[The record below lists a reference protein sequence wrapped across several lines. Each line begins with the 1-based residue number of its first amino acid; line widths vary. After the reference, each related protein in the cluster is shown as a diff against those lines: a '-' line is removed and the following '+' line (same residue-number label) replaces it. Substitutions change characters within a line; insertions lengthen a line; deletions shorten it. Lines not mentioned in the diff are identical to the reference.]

1 MRCCLTWFV
10 MALVLVGCDYTEK
23 EKEIGFKGKARLNSW
38 LAAERVAAELVDYEI
53 HSHPSW
59 TVPDADDA
67 VWFLPAS
74 ILGNESFTSLV
85 EQWVDDG
92 GHLVLLAEHADS
104 QINDWSPFH
113 DPPRYERALH
123 EMLGRFEMELI
134 EDRPSKADKI
144 ELEGEEFQVDAAS
157 DSSVVLDG
165 GKPAIFASTIRGE
178 GRLSVLMDGRLFR
191 NRWIGEKDHAALLY
205 QLIQISE
212 YEGSIAFTRGSG
224 LSLMGLMMKKLWM
237 VLLALG
243 VLILLWLWKNFARFG
258 PLESAAEAPVLRG
271 YEHHLE
277 ALGDFQWRLD
287 RGVGLLAPLRA
298 QIVERGQRLST
309 RAGRRD
315 EDFFQFLA
323 DRSGIPRERVFR
335 ALAEPAP
342 ADATI
347 LTRTAADLQ
356 RLLQVLH

>member
-1 MRCCLTWFV
+1 MKRYFSLFL
-10 MALVLVGCDYTEK
+10 MALLLASCGYTEK
-23 EKEIGFKGKARLNSW
+23 EREIGFKGKARLNSW
-38 LAAERVAAELVDYEI
+38 LAAERFAAERGDYEV

-59 TVPDADDA
+59 TVPNEDDA
-67 VWFLPAS
+67 VWFLPAT
-74 ILGNESFTSLV
+74 ILGNESFTSQV

-104 QINDWSPFH
+104 QINDWSTYH
-113 DPPRYERALH
+113 ETPRYETALQ
-123 EMLGRFEMELI
+123 EMLGRFGMELK
-134 EDRPSKADKI
+134 EDSPSKAEKI
-144 ELEGEEFQVDAAS
+144 ELEGEEFQVNAAS
-157 DSSVVLDG
+157 DSSVVLED
-165 GKPAIFASTIRGE
+165 GKPTVFASTTRGE

-191 NRWIGEKDHAALLY
+191 NRWIGEKDHAALLD
-205 QLIQISE
+205 QLIQISDF
-212 YEGSIAFTRGSG
+212 EGSIAFTRGSG
-224 LSLMGLMMKKLWM
+224 LSLMGLMMRRLWM
-237 VLLALG
+237 VLLALAI
-243 VLILLWLWKNFARFG
+243 LILVWLWKNFARFG
-258 PLESAAEAPVLRG
+258 PLESAADAPVLRG

-323 DRSGIPRERVFR
+323 ERSGIPRERVFR

-356 RLLQVLH
+356 QMLQVLH